1 MLRLYLTLL
10 LAIDE
15 LLPVQEVN
23 PGGAKFHLTERHY
36 LQFRAEFFNLFNHP
50 QFDDLYVY
58 PGNRNNPQAQNHQRE
73 RLWVQSV

>member
-23 PGGAKFHLTERHY
+23 PAVRSSISRKDTICNFAQNSSTSSIIRSSM
-36 LQFRAEFFNLFNHP
+36 NP
-50 QFDDLYVY
+50 YVY